1 LAISDASDPVT
12 GFLCVGLN
20 SYIFTDRDVLQ
31 TFKIVNVIRYQD
43 YVAMSMVNA
52 IFAVM
57 KSIKITGAPHQKWRK
72 T

>member
-1 LAISDASDPVT
+1 MT

-20 SYIFTDRDVLQ
+20 PYIFTDGDVLQ

-43 YVAMSMVNA
+43 YVAMSMVND
-52 IFAVM
+52 IFVVM
-57 KSIKITGAPHQKWRK
+57 KSINITDESHKKWRK

>member
-1 LAISDASDPVT
+1 
-12 GFLCVGLN
+12 VGLN
-20 SYIFTDRDVLQ
+20 SYIFTDGDALQ

-52 IFAVM
+52 IFVVM
-57 KSIKITGAPHQKWRK
+57 KGINIKGAPHKKWRK